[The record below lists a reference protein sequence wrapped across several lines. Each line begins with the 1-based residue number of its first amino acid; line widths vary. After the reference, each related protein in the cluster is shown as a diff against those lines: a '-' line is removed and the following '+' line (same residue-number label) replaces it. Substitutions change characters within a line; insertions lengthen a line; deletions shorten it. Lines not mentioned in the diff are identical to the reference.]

1 MLKKLF
7 NRILPTPPAPAPLPA
22 PPVDATP
29 AADIPAADALIVDGN
44 AEEDAGRLDQAEALY
59 RQAVAKAPRH
69 ARAHLNLGIVL
80 AAKGDD
86 AGATRAYETVL
97 AIDPRHAYGNYN
109 YARLAYLRGDL
120 ARAEAL
126 IGEALRTKPE
136 FQEALIIRASVLEAL
151 GQLDPAVELLQRALQ
166 LRPDDAG
173 AWFNLA
179 IVLIKLKRSAE
190 AEAAVKRVVELMPD
204 HPGSLGLLSLLA
216 RDHAFVGDVLE
227 PLRAA
232 IRHDPANLAYQSQ
245 ELLLLN
251 IDDSISAEDLF
262 RRHVEFGLRAEQAH
276 PARFRHLRGDD
287 APGRRLRVG
296 YVSADFSLHPAMFF
310 FMPVLEHRDRAAFE
324 TFCYSIGMGDDQVT
338 QAVREASDH
347 WLDAKRMTDAELAD
361 AIHADAIDIL
371 VDLTGHTTVPRLGV
385 FSQRPAPVQASWL
398 GYLNTTGLTRMDFR
412 LTDRRCDPPEAAQP
426 LHTERLKFLP
436 ESQWCYRPLVESV
449 VQPVTPY
456 ERNGFVTFGSF
467 NDPLKLTPA
476 MCRRWA
482 QVLARVPA
490 SRIVVGG
497 VGSERKREVI
507 RQEMADLGVDPGRY
521 EFVARVPL
529 DKYPDLFT
537 RVDLSLDT
545 FPYGGGTTT
554 FDSLWMGV
562 PVVTAVGSTSPS
574 RSAASILAALG
585 LDDWVAP
592 SIDDFVDVAVAR
604 AADHEQRA
612 ALRRSLRERL
622 QASPLMDA
630 PRFVRDLETLYRE
643 MWAERKD

>member
-1 MLKKLF
+1 MFKNLF
-7 NRILPTPPAPAPLPA
+7 RRTPPTPPAPVPA
-22 PPVDATP
+22 PSPVADAAP
-29 AADIPAADALIVDGN
+29 AADIAGADALIVQGN
-44 AEEDAGRLDQAEALY
+44 VEEDAGRADQAEALY
-59 RQAVAKAPRH
+59 RQAIDKAPRH

-97 AIDPRHAYGNYN
+97 AIDPGHAYGNYN
-109 YARLAYLRGDL
+109 FARLAYLRGDL
-120 ARAEAL
+120 AKAETL
-126 IGEALRTKPE
+126 IGEALRTKPD

-151 GQLDPAVELLQRALQ
+151 GQPEPAVDLLQRALM

-173 AWFNLA
+173 AWFNLTL
-179 IVLIKLKRSAE
+179 VLIKLKRSAE
-190 AEAAVKRVVELMPD
+190 AEEAVKRVVELMPN
-204 HPGSLGLLSLLA
+204 HPGSMGLLSLLS

-227 PLRAA
+227 PLRSA
-232 IRHDPANLAYQSQ
+232 IRHDPDNLAYQSQ

-276 PARFRHLRGDD
+276 PARFKHLRGDD
-287 APGRRLRVG
+287 APGRRLRIG

-310 FMPVLEHRDRAAFE
+310 FLPVLEQRDRAAFE
-324 TFCYSIGMGDDQVT
+324 TFCYSIGMGNDQVT
-338 QAVREASDH
+338 QAVREAADH
-347 WLDAKRMTDAELAD
+347 WLDAKKMTDAELAD
-361 AIHADAIDIL
+361 AIHADAVDIL

-385 FSQRPAPVQASWL
+385 FSQRPAPVQVSWL

-412 LTDRRCDPPEAAQP
+412 LTDRRCDPPETSQP

-436 ESQWCYRPLVESV
+436 ESQWCYRPLVPSV
-449 VQPVTPY
+449 VQPVTPF
-456 ERNGFVTFGSF
+456 EHNGYVTFGSF

-482 QVLARVPA
+482 QVLARVPS
-490 SRIVVGG
+490 SRMVIAG

-507 RQEMADLGVDPGRY
+507 RREMADLGVDPSRY

-529 DKYPDLFT
+529 DKYPDLFSQ
-537 RVDLSLDT
+537 VDLSLDT

-562 PVVTAVGSTSPS
+562 PVVTATGSTSPS
-574 RSAASILAALG
+574 RSAASILRALG
-585 LDDWVAP
+585 LDEWVAP

-604 AADHEQRA
+604 AADHERRA

-630 PRFVRDLETLYRE
+630 PRFVRNLEALYRE
-643 MWAERKD
+643 MWAERKA

>member
-1 MLKKLF
+1 MLKNLF
-7 NRILPTPPAPAPLPA
+7 NRILAPAPAPLAPA
-22 PPVDATP
+22 AATPASP
-29 AADIPAADALIVDGN
+29 AADIAAADALIVQGN
-44 AEEDAGRLDQAEALY
+44 VEEDAGRPEQAEALY

-80 AAKGDD
+80 AARGDD

-97 AIDPRHAYGNYN
+97 EIDPRHAYGNYN
-109 YARLAYLRGDL
+109 FARLAYLRGDL

-126 IGEALRTKPE
+126 IAEALRTKPD
-136 FQEALIIRASVLEAL
+136 FQEALVIHASVLEAL
-151 GQLDPAVELLQRALQ
+151 GKIEPAAELLQRALQ

-173 AWFNLA
+173 AWFNLTL
-179 IVLIKLKRSAE
+179 VLIKLKRSAE
-190 AEAAVKRVVELMPD
+190 AEAAIKHVIELMPD

-262 RRHVEFGLRAEQAH
+262 RRHIEFGLRAEQAH
-276 PARFRHLRGDD
+276 RARFKHLRGDD

-296 YVSADFSLHPAMFF
+296 YVSADFSQHPAMVF

-324 TFCYSIGMGDDQVT
+324 VFCYSTGTGSDRVT
-338 QAVREASDH
+338 QAVREAADH
-347 WLDAKRMTDAELAD
+347 WLDAMKMTDAELAT

-385 FSQRPAPVQASWL
+385 FSQRPAPVQVSWL

-412 LTDRRCDPPEAAQP
+412 LTDRRCDPPGTSQP
-426 LHTERLKFLP
+426 LHTERLKYLP
-436 ESQWCYRPLVESV
+436 ESQWCYRPVVESV

-456 ERNGFVTFGSF
+456 ERNGYVTFGSF

-482 QVLARVPA
+482 QVLARVPS
-490 SRIVVGG
+490 SRIVIGG

-507 RQEMADLGVDPGRY
+507 RREMADLGVDPGRY

-529 DKYPDLFT
+529 SQYPDLFS

-585 LDDWVAP
+585 LDEWVAP

-604 AADHEQRA
+604 AADHDSRA
-612 ALRRSLRERL
+612 ALRRSLRPRL

-630 PRFVRDLETLYRE
+630 PRFVRDLETAFRE
-643 MWAERKD
+643 MWAERKA